1 MTTGILAKLSRGL
14 LFQPTSANYSHSSRQ
29 LSLPQSIEDHLS
41 PTSPY
46 SSQRKFVIKQ
56 LKYLKQS
63 YSTKHK
69 ITRIFAKFINK
80 QTGNRE
86 YSRVWKTRLC
96 HKSLKLE
103 LPVRMIMRPLRR
115 RPTGICRLEY
125 SHLVTGIISY

>member
-1 MTTGILAKLSRGL
+1 MMTTGILAKLSRGL

-103 LPVRMIMRPLRR
+103 LPVRMRPLRR